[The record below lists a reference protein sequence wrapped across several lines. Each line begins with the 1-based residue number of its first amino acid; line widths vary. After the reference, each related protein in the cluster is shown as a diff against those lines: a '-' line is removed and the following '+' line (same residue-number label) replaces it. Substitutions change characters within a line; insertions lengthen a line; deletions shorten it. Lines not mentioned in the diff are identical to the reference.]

1 MKIVSLTTLTATS
14 LVSAGKFISLSEKST
29 SVVQGAYIIDEDG
42 TDDTK
47 AGNSLDSHNV
57 DYKIS
62 REFYVFNGASCDVRS
77 GHNSEDLAMIP
88 GVKRIPTFGKLYG
101 PHTMIGVDYVHK
113 TLKYTGKRIE
123 VGNLDTALTSP
134 SPPSADA
141 LAKDVAAGME
151 PAFNQG
157 MSVTDM
163 SLGGGYDHK
172 TNSIAALADRLAAH
186 GMAVVAAAGNDGNDG
201 VGMVSD
207 AGLGDL
213 STSYFKYADK
223 VHPYLPFAR
232 WNKAVNLPSSAIF
245 PLLEADGS
253 LKDGC
258 DASYPTVVRGKIA
271 LVLGDFN
278 SCSWCRWMLIQSLP
292 YGFVGLTGT
301 AFPMVSISEVRIKPD
316 ISAPGGN
323 VYSTFPVNMGR
334 YAIESGCW
342 IDQCQNVI
350 KVKTSISPEHIQLL
364 DTVHFTSKL
373 VDVKINNLFGANRV
387 TIKASQAKVEV
398 KVQFS
403 QPATGKAEQPL
414 DPGYII
420 AIPNG
425 KDPVSV
431 RIPMPVSRRHC
442 QGAYHG
448 FGLGLSDLPTQ
459 RRGGST
465 GEKVGFSVDRS
476 MSV

>member
-1 MKIVSLTTLTATS
+1 
-14 LVSAGKFISLSEKST
+14 
-29 SVVQGAYIIDEDG
+29 
-42 TDDTK
+42 
-47 AGNSLDSHNV
+47 
-57 DYKIS
+57 
-62 REFYVFNGASCDVRS
+62 
-77 GHNSEDLAMIP
+77 
-88 GVKRIPTFGKLYG
+88 
-101 PHTMIGVDYVHK
+101 MIGVDYVHK

-141 LAKDVAAGME
+141 LAKDVASGTDGNLSAIDIEPPSKSSTPITHAMETVPMSLVSLGME

-201 VGMVSD
+201 VGM
-207 AGLGDL
+207 
-213 STSYFKYADK
+213 YFKYADK
-223 VHPYLPFAR
+223 EHPYLPFAR

-245 PLLEADGS
+245 PRLEADGS

-278 SCSWCRWMLIQSLP
+278 SYAEDLKAGFTKNPANKLSWP
-292 YGFVGLTGT
+292 TGEKT
-301 AFPMVSISEVRIKPD
+301 FKIEGGGIPSTHLVRIKPD

-465 GEKVGFSVDRS
+465 GEKVDFSVDRS

>member
-1 MKIVSLTTLTATS
+1 
-14 LVSAGKFISLSEKST
+14 
-29 SVVQGAYIIDEDG
+29 
-42 TDDTK
+42 
-47 AGNSLDSHNV
+47 
-57 DYKIS
+57 
-62 REFYVFNGASCDVRS
+62 
-77 GHNSEDLAMIP
+77 
-88 GVKRIPTFGKLYG
+88 
-101 PHTMIGVDYVHK
+101 MIGVDYVHK

-141 LAKDVAAGME
+141 LAKDVASGTDGNLSAIDIEPPSKSSTPITHAMETVPMSLVSLGNADARVGAPRPFVGVAPPKSLSVPIVSLTATSME

-223 VHPYLPFAR
+223 EHPYLPFAR

-278 SCSWCRWMLIQSLP
+278 SCSSIQH
-292 YGFVGLTGT
+292 
-301 AFPMVSISEVRIKPD
+301 A
-316 ISAPGGN
+316 GN
-323 VYSTFPVNMGR
+323 
-334 YAIESGCW
+334 A
-342 IDQCQNVI
+342 
-350 KVKTSISPEHIQLL
+350 
-364 DTVHFTSKL
+364 
-373 VDVKINNLFGANRV
+373 
-387 TIKASQAKVEV
+387 
-398 KVQFS
+398 
-403 QPATGKAEQPL
+403 
-414 DPGYII
+414 
-420 AIPNG
+420 
-425 KDPVSV
+425 
-431 RIPMPVSRRHC
+431 
-442 QGAYHG
+442 
-448 FGLGLSDLPTQ
+448 
-459 RRGGST
+459 
-465 GEKVGFSVDRS
+465 
-476 MSV
+476 